1 MVSLEIQV
9 LRVSTCYPSA
19 MHTELPQEPQ
29 SDSDPVSSPS
39 PPKRIQTQI
48 HRRQKAKAVPPMQ
61 DEWDVE
67 SPSPPDLRTPDS
79 KMKKSFPEHSP

>member
-1 MVSLEIQV
+1 
-9 LRVSTCYPSA
+9 
-19 MHTELPQEPQ
+19 MHSKLPQKPQ
-29 SDSDPVSSPS
+29 CDPGQESSPS

-67 SPSPPDLRTPDS
+67 SASPPDLRTPDS
-79 KMKKSFPEHSP
+79 KMKKSSS